1 MSLSSIMMGLVCFL
15 VVSGVI
21 AEAMYRSM
29 YRSERMANKTTTQPS
44 SQVPVPELVELKT
57 DFDEYLRTM
66 RER

>member
-1 MSLSSIMMGLVCFL
+1 MSLSAIVMWLVGLSVVGGVL
-15 VVSGVI
+15 V
-21 AEAMYRSM
+21 ETMYRLV

-44 SQVPVPELVELKT
+44 SEVPVPGLVELKT